1 MKRKLFNTHFVQSVI
16 VFQQS
21 LDSPSV
27 YFFQFPLS
35 PHQFELGKKARRQT
49 TDGRKLQSFKGSNR
63 ERRGERKRGNLY
75 MFFRKARGR
84 ERREKREE
92 KKLGNALERCVLA
105 ARTS

>member
-21 LDSPSV
+21 LDSPSA

-63 ERRGERKRGNLY
+63 ERRGERKKGESIY
-75 MFFRKARGR
+75 VFSEGER
-84 ERREKREE
+84 EREKGEE
-92 KKLGNALERCVLA
+92 RRKKTWQRA
-105 ARTS
+105 